1 MLHWNHLYEGA
12 IGRIYH
18 WTTPLA
24 TPSTRVPLRKIGGGV
39 PLLNGSR
46 INNPGSPLWSREGWA
61 LLIRLACW
69 IGSRWCSNCYVSERC
84 QWKSATC
91 ERDVYYISRKLCGR
105 HYALARRQGVLDDE
119 YPKPVLDA
127 VCKAEGCTRPRVAK
141 GYCHGH
147 YVHHEYRG
155 LTTPMGKPKHFLTN
169 VDLGEETATC
179 ALCGKNTPVLISYRR
194 GTGER
199 YARMCLSLYPGV
211 QERALN
217 RLVESSY
224 VLTAT
229 EREALLAQQGGV
241 CANPSCDARDDDTS
255 RWTRLATDHDHQS
268 TDHAVRGLLCR
279 RCNAS
284 IGMAPGDGLIGVLG
298 LAVHLAR
305 HEVDQL
311 TDQLT
316 GALRHLTGRTG
327 EPRGAS
333 AGSGVGSAG

>member
-1 MLHWNHLYEGA
+1 M
-12 IGRIYH
+12 R
-18 WTTPLA
+18 
-24 TPSTRVPLRKIGGGV
+24 
-39 PLLNGSR
+39 
-46 INNPGSPLWSREGWA
+46 
-61 LLIRLACW
+61 ACEADK
-69 IGSRWCSNCYVSERC
+69 RWCSDCCVTERC
-84 QWKSATC
+84 QWKRSNC
-91 ERDVYYISRKLCGR
+91 ERDAYYISRRLCAR
-105 HYALARRQGVLDDE
+105 HYALARRQGLLDAE

-127 VCKAEGCTRPRVAK
+127 VCKAESCTRPRVTK

-169 VDLGEETATC
+169 VDLDEETATC
-179 ALCGKNTPVLISYRR
+179 ALCGENTPVLISYRR
-194 GTGER
+194 ESGER

-217 RLVESSY
+217 RLAETSY
-224 VLTAT
+224 VLTTA
-229 EREALLAQQGGV
+229 EREGLLKKQGGV

-255 RWTRLATDHDHQS
+255 RWTRLATDHDHGS

-284 IGMAPGDGLIGVLG
+284 IGMAPGDGLAGVLG
-298 LAVHLAR
+298 LAVYLAR
-305 HEVDQL
+305 HEAAQL

-327 EPRGAS
+327 EPKGAS
-333 AGSGVGSAG
+333 VDSGAGSAG

>member
-1 MLHWNHLYEGA
+1 M
-12 IGRIYH
+12 
-18 WTTPLA
+18 
-24 TPSTRVPLRKIGGGV
+24 
-39 PLLNGSR
+39 
-46 INNPGSPLWSREGWA
+46 
-61 LLIRLACW
+61 
-69 IGSRWCSNCYVSERC
+69 
-84 QWKSATC
+84 
-91 ERDVYYISRKLCGR
+91 
-105 HYALARRQGVLDDE
+105 
-119 YPKPVLDA
+119 LDA
-127 VCKAEGCTRPRVAK
+127 VCKAEGCTRPRVTK

-179 ALCGKNTPVLISYRR
+179 ALCGDNTPVLISYRR

-217 RLVESSY
+217 RLAKSSY

-229 EREALLAQQGGV
+229 EREALLERQGGI

-255 RWTRLATDHDHQS
+255 RWTRLATDHDHRS

-284 IGMAPGDGLIGVLG
+284 IGMAPGDSLIGVLG
-298 LAVHLAR
+298 LAVYLAA
-305 HEVDQL
+305 HE
-311 TDQLT
+311 
-316 GALRHLTGRTG
+316 R
-327 EPRGAS
+327 PRMAGVLDGLLNEVVAS
-333 AGSGVGSAG
+333 AGVAQV